1 MLARDD
7 IHALEA
13 LVGRI
18 SSDLDAFDV
27 PRALFAAGDITSR
40 RRVVEEDG
48 TKRSLD
54 TLQYCTQT
62 LPALASKLLAIS
74 SQAERKLATASSAFV
89 PIHTL
94 TPELIGDC
102 FCMGIPN
109 DVASRP
115 TYARN
120 LSQVCG
126 SWRAVAINRSELWTT
141 LVATWSEEYAQ
152 LCAMRAKD
160 RPLDIVMAIKARYR
174 WSLDHWILCGGFS
187 PFQQWRSVD
196 LEGHITYSIWEIFR
210 EMIPHLAHLRLLR
223 FRLPPT
229 QPNSLQ
235 DATPLTQ
242 LLPNV
247 RSLDLGTLTVP
258 LSFAIGPDLTNIRLE
273 VRVPRVIVTHILG
286 VCTKLEQL
294 RLLGGIS
301 RTNIDAEPY
310 GVSEPDT
317 ESLEASSSLHTFVAA
332 GLLPVDALHV
342 GRNLGAPR
350 LRHLALF
357 AATSR
362 DLGFLRTKGDID
374 MHEDMPAAILMLV
387 SRHIAC
393 ECAR

>member
-1 MLARDD
+1 
-7 IHALEA
+7 
-13 LVGRI
+13 
-18 SSDLDAFDV
+18 
-27 PRALFAAGDITSR
+27 
-40 RRVVEEDG
+40 
-48 TKRSLD
+48 
-54 TLQYCTQT
+54 
-62 LPALASKLLAIS
+62 
-74 SQAERKLATASSAFV
+74 
-89 PIHTL
+89 
-94 TPELIGDC
+94 
-102 FCMGIPN
+102 
-109 DVASRP
+109 
-115 TYARN
+115 
-120 LSQVCG
+120 
-126 SWRAVAINRSELWTT
+126 
-141 LVATWSEEYAQ
+141 
-152 LCAMRAKD
+152 
-160 RPLDIVMAIKARYR
+160 
-174 WSLDHWILCGGFS
+174 
-187 PFQQWRSVD
+187 
-196 LEGHITYSIWEIFR
+196 
-210 EMIPHLAHLRLLR
+210 MIPHLAHLRLLR

-247 RSLDLGTLTVP
+247 RSLDLGTLTAP

-310 GVSEPDT
+310 GVSELAT

-342 GRNLGAPR
+342 VRNLEAPR

-362 DLGFLRTKGDID
+362 DLGFLRTRGDID